1 MKIESLKILYK
12 LCLIITGVSALNLSM
27 NTYYT
32 KLLLKRELRIFSLFS
47 TSKTTE
53 TDLENQIPMP
63 KNIDDLEMNLAILG
77 NKAYWIQNNSIYSAD
92 VDDQGNFI
100 SSKAEQVDVFSL
112 TKKELKTILK
122 IVDSLNG

>member
-1 MKIESLKILYK
+1 
-12 LCLIITGVSALNLSM
+12 
-27 NTYYT
+27 
-32 KLLLKRELRIFSLFS
+32 
-47 TSKTTE
+47 
-53 TDLENQIPMP
+53 MP